1 MGSFGCIDQEFGSTG
16 RPINVVAQYWDA
28 AGPLPLSALGGDL
41 VPDSLTDDLAL
52 ELGNESRTFSVS
64 RRRLFGHSKRLVS
77 RERTTGLIGFSRF
90 GKTFGPSLANWHQRA
105 LQNALLGSQLPPVV
119 NSAQLWA
126 LWNTG

>member
-1 MGSFGCIDQEFGSTG
+1 MPPVHFPFL
-16 RPINVVAQYWDA
+16 RWA
-28 AGPLPLSALGGDL
+28 AILSRIRSPMISRSNWA
-41 VPDSLTDDLAL
+41 
-52 ELGNESRTFSVS
+52 NESRTFSVS